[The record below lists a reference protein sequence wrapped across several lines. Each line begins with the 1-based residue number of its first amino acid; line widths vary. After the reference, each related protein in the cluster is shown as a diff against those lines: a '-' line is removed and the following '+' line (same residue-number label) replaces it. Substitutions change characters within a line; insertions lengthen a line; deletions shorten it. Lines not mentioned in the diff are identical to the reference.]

1 MANRREVLKGV
12 AMGAV
17 LLGTEENGLA
27 SMMKPARES
36 STRPKIILATD
47 NNVRGS
53 GLQPDEKRVLD
64 LLDRAIAAYTGHEK
78 PVESWKQILGT
89 ARRVSLKVNM
99 LGGKG
104 LCTHPVLAMAVC
116 ERIQQAGIKASD
128 IIIWDRNTREL
139 EHNGYTVSMDK
150 NKIRCMGNDT
160 PGYGYEE
167 ETASFGKATVHL
179 ARILT
184 RESDMVINMPIL
196 KDHGGAGITFA
207 MKNMYGVVQKP
218 NELHGGNCS
227 PYIAD
232 LNRISEVREKVRFTV
247 GDALKACY
255 NGGPGFKPEF
265 VWEPNA
271 LLVGAD
277 RVALDYHAWQMIE
290 QKRAQMKMPT
300 LEAAGRPPRYI
311 AVAADAEH
319 QLGVADP
326 KHFSLLQV

>member
-12 AMGAV
+12 AMGAM

-27 SMMKPARES
+27 GMMKSAAES
-36 STRPKIILATD
+36 SAKPRVILATD
-47 NNVRGS
+47 KNVRG
-53 GLQPDEKRVLD
+53 GGVQPDEKRVLD
-64 LLDRAIAAYTGHEK
+64 LLDKAIATYTGHNR
-78 PVESWKQILGT
+78 PVESWKQILGS
-89 ARRVSLKVNM
+89 AKRVTLKVNM

-104 LCTHPVLAMAVC
+104 LCTHPILALAVC
-116 ERIQQAGIKASD
+116 ERIQQAGIQAGD
-128 IIIWDRNTREL
+128 IIIWDRNTHEL
-139 EHNGYTVSMDK
+139 ERNGYTVSMDK
-150 NKIRCMGNDT
+150 NKIRCFGNDA
-160 PGYGYEE
+160 PGYGFEE
-167 ETASFGKATVHL
+167 SSVSFGKATVHL
-179 ARILT
+179 AKILT

-227 PYIAD
+227 PYVAD
-232 LNRISEVREKVRFTV
+232 LNRIPEVREKVRFTV
-247 GDALKACY
+247 GDALTACY

-265 VWEPNA
+265 VWEPNS

-277 RVALDYHAWQMIE
+277 RVALDYTAWQWIE
-290 QKRAQMKMPT
+290 QKRAEMKMPT
-300 LEAAGRPPRYI
+300 LAAANRSPKYI

-326 KHFSLLQV
+326 RHFSLLQV